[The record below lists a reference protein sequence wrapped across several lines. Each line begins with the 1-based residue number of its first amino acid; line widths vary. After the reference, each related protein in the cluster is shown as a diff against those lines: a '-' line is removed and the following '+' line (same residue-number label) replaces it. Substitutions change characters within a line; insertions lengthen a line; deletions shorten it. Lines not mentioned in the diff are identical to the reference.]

1 MVVGQI
7 VYETDMAEQRTKL
20 EGWIEAFRIHIS
32 GVRRFSART
41 CEIYSDILGRFSDFV
56 GDVGTITSS
65 DIRNYEVHIIDSEGL
80 SPKTVNLHMSVLSS
94 FCTWL
99 VRTGDLKSNPVRSVR
114 RPKIPKRLPEFYRE
128 EAMSSYLAATDIYA
142 SAEFLESFRA
152 AYALSGGGDAAA
164 LNQARELYEKRLG
177 RVVISTL
184 MNLGIRR
191 GELVGMNVGDIDMS
205 RKVARIRGK
214 GDKMREIP
222 VIGSLCE
229 EILLY
234 LKAVETMAGGKRD
247 AGDAMFV
254 TWSGVRIYPV
264 LVDRIVKG
272 DFAEIS
278 GVTGRRSPHV
288 LRHTLATELLD
299 GGTELN
305 SIKEM
310 LGHTSLATTQI
321 YTHNSVAKLKQV
333 YESAHPRA
341 KSVLGKENKEGGDYG
356 D

>member
-1 MVVGQI
+1 MGIVRRI
-7 VYETDMAEQRTKL
+7 VYRTDMAEQRTRL

-65 DIRNYEVHIIDSEGL
+65 DIRNYEVHIIDSEKL
-80 SPKTVNLHMSVLSS
+80 APKTANLHMSVLSS
-94 FCTWL
+94 FCAWL
-99 VRTGDLKSNPVRSVR
+99 VRTGELKSNPVRAVR

-128 EAMSSYLAATDIYA
+128 DAMNRYLAQTDIYA
-142 SAEFLESFRA
+142 SPEFLESFRA
-152 AYALSGGGDAAA
+152 AYALSAKGDRDAGA
-164 LNQARELYEKRLG
+164 QARELYEKRLE
-177 RVVISTL
+177 RAVISTL
-184 MNLGIRR
+184 LNLGIRR
-191 GELVGMNVGDIDMS
+191 SELVGMNTGDMDMS
-205 RKVARIRGK
+205 RRVVTIRGK

-222 VIGSLCE
+222 VIPSLCE
-229 EILLY
+229 EIMLY
-234 LKAVETMAGGKRD
+234 LKAVEIMAGGKRT
-247 AGDAMFV
+247 AKDAMFV
-254 TWSGVRIYPV
+254 TWSGGRIYPV

-272 DFAEIS
+272 EFSRIS

-310 LGHTSLATTQI
+310 LGHASLATTQI

-333 YESAHPRA
+333 YKSAHPRA
-341 KSVLGKENKEGGDYG
+341 KKGGNYG